1 MRVVV
6 AIRARRCA
14 TFAGIRLAIALAVQ
28 TMPPAIVDVM
38 MARFGREY
46 EVTSIVRRIAA
57 VSDLAAA
64 VRVLEDSIPSL
75 IGSSRVTCVREPLA
89 RAWSPGII
97 VEPIARTG
105 WVLVARRPPLVP
117 DFGSIETS
125 TLAALASAIAPAIRR
140 LLESPYTSVATGRGQ
155 IGVSEDV
162 TAR

>member
-1 MRVVV
+1 M
-6 AIRARRCA
+6 
-14 TFAGIRLAIALAVQ
+14 TL
-28 TMPPAIVDVM
+28 PPAIVDVM

-64 VRVLEDSIPSL
+64 VRVLEDAVPGL
-75 IGSSRVTCVREPLA
+75 IGSSRVMCVREPLQ

-97 VEPIARTG
+97 VEPIGHTG
-105 WVLVARRPPLVP
+105 VALVARRPPLVD

-140 LLESPYTSVATGRGQ
+140 LLESPYTGVATGRGQ
-155 IGVSEDV
+155 IGAAEDV